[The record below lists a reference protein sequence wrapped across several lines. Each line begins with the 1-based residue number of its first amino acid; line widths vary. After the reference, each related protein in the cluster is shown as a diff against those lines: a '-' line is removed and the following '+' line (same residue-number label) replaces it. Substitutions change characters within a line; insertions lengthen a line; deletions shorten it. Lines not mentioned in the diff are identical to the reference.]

1 MWIHMND
8 AFLSV
13 VAHRTDP
20 GALLVRGRVE
30 GDIQRVFPDAEV
42 AETPDADYRFRTLL
56 PRDVVA
62 GAVAAAVGTIDYDNF
77 KNSVAEDDRHDA
89 YADCWLAMRRFQL
102 VSEGVM
108 A

>member
-1 MWIHMND
+1 MWIHLND

-20 GALLVRGRVE
+20 GVLLVRARVA
-30 GDIQRVFPDAEV
+30 GDIERVFPGADV
-42 AETPDADYRFRTLL
+42 VETPTADYRFRAVL
-56 PRDVVA
+56 PHAVV
-62 GAVAAAVGTIDYDNF
+62 GAALVSRLSSIKYDNF

>member
-1 MWIHMND
+1 VVG
-8 AFLSV
+8 AALVSRLSS
-13 VAHRTDP
+13 
-20 GALLVRGRVE
+20 
-30 GDIQRVFPDAEV
+30 IK
-42 AETPDADYRFRTLL
+42 
-56 PRDVVA
+56 
-62 GAVAAAVGTIDYDNF
+62 YDNF

>member
-20 GALLVRGRVE
+20 GVLLVRGRVA
-30 GDIQRVFPDAEV
+30 GDIERVFPGAEV
-42 AETPDADYRFRTLL
+42 AVTPTADYRFRTLL
-56 PRDVVA
+56 PREVVA

-77 KNSVAEDDRHDA
+77 KNSVSDDVRHDA
-89 YADCWLAMRRFQL
+89 YSECWRTMRRYQFDSL
-102 VSEGVM
+102 GVP